1 MYCGRRPAASARG
14 GCSTGSRGTATG
26 ASPGPRARAWQFV
39 PVLAPSPAVRTS
51 ALDFARRNDIEVR
64 SYFSVPLHRMPAFT
78 SVPNVDGLPCTDEL
92 AERALSLPMAND
104 LSIGDMDAIVA
115 SLVAAT
121 SG

>member
-1 MYCGRRPAASARG
+1 MLDGVEGHGYRCQS
-14 GCSTGSRGTATG
+14 GTEG
-26 ASPGPRARAWQFV
+26 AAWQFV

-64 SYFSVPLHRMPAFT
+64 SYFSVPLHRMPAFA

-104 LSIGDMDAIVA
+104 LSIGDMDAIVT